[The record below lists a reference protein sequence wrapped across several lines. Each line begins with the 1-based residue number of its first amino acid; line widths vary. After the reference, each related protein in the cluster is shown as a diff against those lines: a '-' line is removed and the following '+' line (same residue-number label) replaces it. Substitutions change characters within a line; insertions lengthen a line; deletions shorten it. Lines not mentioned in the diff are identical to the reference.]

1 MKTNTLF
8 GIILGIAAIFG
19 AYLLEGGKLESLLS
33 VSPMIIVLGGTF
45 AAGLAGTSFKTVATI
60 PTLVKIILF
69 PKEYDFKQIVDQ
81 LVYFSQISRREGI
94 LALENKL
101 DTIKYPF
108 LRKMVEIST
117 DGSDPQTLEQIFRTE
132 IGFITERHYS
142 HINLFAKFAGYSPT
156 MGIIGTVMGL
166 ILTFANAGE
175 DINTLIQHI
184 GTAFIAT
191 MWGIFMANIVWLPI
205 SDRLKFLHDEEMQ
218 AYELM
223 LLGVQGL
230 MIGQTPT
237 VIHSR
242 LVSIFPITE
251 QIEILK
257 KGKPKD
263 LKPNEPLTPP
273 QKTETPPTVGKV

>member
-1 MKTNTLF
+1 MKTNTLV
-8 GIILGIAAIFG
+8 GIILGIVAIFG
-19 AYLLEGGKLESLLS
+19 AYLLEGGKPDSLFA

-45 AAGLAGTSFKTVATI
+45 AAGLAGTSFKTVANV
-60 PTLVKIILF
+60 PTLFKIILF
-69 PKEYDFKQIVDQ
+69 PNKYDFKQIVDQ
-81 LVYFSQISRREGI
+81 LVYFSQLSRLEGI
-94 LALENKL
+94 LALETKL

-108 LRKMVEIST
+108 LRKMVELSI

-132 IGFITERHYS
+132 ISFITERHFN

-166 ILTFANAGE
+166 ILTFANAGD
-175 DINTLIQHI
+175 DINKLIHHI

-218 AYELM
+218 VYELM

-230 MIGQTPT
+230 MIGETPT
-237 VIHSR
+237 VIQSR
-242 LVSIFPITE
+242 LVSIFPIKE

-257 KGKPKD
+257 KGRPKD
-263 LKPNEPLTPP
+263 LKPNEPLVQPT
-273 QKTETPPTVGKV
+273 QKQDAQ